1 MEADAVFSAAA
12 VLTSVAETVD
22 GFAAA
27 LRAGRSGV
35 RTARLPGPARVTVTA
50 PVDEEQGRTAGP
62 GTGAAGGARLR
73 AVTGRCSFPTRAAA
87 RVGWEAALAAKLSGG
102 QLTRTAVV
110 VGGNNLALEYQARAA
125 ARICAAASPVLP
137 SHALAHLDT
146 DIVGAVSELTG
157 ATAEG
162 YTIGGASASG
172 TLALI

>member
-50 PVDEEQGRTAGP
+50 PVDEEQGR
-62 GTGAAGGARLR
+62 
-73 AVTGRCSFPTRAAA
+73 
-87 RVGWEAALAAKLSGG
+87 
-102 QLTRTAVV
+102 
-110 VGGNNLALEYQARAA
+110 AA

-172 TLALI
+172 TLALIHAARLLELDVADHCLVVGALSELSAAEYRAL